1 MKFSTLATIMS
12 ASSLGACQNEYIAP
26 SDTDRRAP
34 CPMLNTVTNHGYL
47 PRNGLNISMDD
58 LAQGLAESINL
69 DPAATAIFGAAAVLT
84 STTGNPNTFNL
95 DDLVLQGPGLIAH
108 DASLSR
114 ADQYWGNALTL
125 NTTVWGAT
133 AAFFTGP
140 TIDAATAKAA
150 RDARIATSKATNPEF
165 DLPPTILRNSAI
177 EWAAILTVFEEPDND
192 PAVAAPAV
200 TEWIKTVFEQERLPF
215 EEGWT
220 RSESTVTV
228 APVLAL
234 AGQLTGTA

>member
-12 ASSLGACQNEYIAP
+12 ASSLGACHNEYIAP
-26 SDTDRRAP
+26 VETDTRGP
-34 CPMLNTVTNHGYL
+34 CPMLNSVANYGYI
-47 PRNGLNISMDD
+47 PRNGLNISMAE
-58 LAQGLAESINL
+58 LIKGFAESINL
-69 DPAATAIFGAAAVLT
+69 DPAATIVFGTAAMLT

-95 DDLVLQGPGLIAH
+95 DDIVQQGPGLLAH

-114 ADQYWGNALTL
+114 ADQYWGDALTL

-140 TIDAATAKAA
+140 RIDLATAKAA

-165 DLPPTILRNSAI
+165 SMSAANVQASAF

-192 PAVAAPAV
+192 PAVAAPAI
-200 TEWIKTVFEQERLPF
+200 TEWIKTVFEQERLPL

-220 RSESTVTV
+220 RSESKVTV
-228 APVLAL
+228 VPAKAL
-234 AGQLTGTA
+234 AKKLLGAA